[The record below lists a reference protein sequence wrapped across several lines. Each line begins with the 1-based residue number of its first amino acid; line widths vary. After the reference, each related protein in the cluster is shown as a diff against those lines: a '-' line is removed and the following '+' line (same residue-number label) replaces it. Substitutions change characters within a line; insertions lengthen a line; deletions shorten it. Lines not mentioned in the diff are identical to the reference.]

1 MNGTRGV
8 RPGPRNLLT
17 DVEGLAVGQAED
29 AEVLTGTT
37 VVLVPDRAVAAVD
50 QRGGGPGTR
59 ETDALDP
66 ASLVGTVDAVVLS
79 GGSVYGLDAAS
90 GVTAWLGARGRGF
103 NLGTSPLVAP
113 IVPAAILFDLANGG
127 AKDWGETPPYAALGR
142 AACEAAGAEFRL
154 GNAGAGYGA
163 KAGQVKGGVGSA
175 SAVTADGFTVGAL
188 IAVNAFGSAVVPGS
202 GALWAAA
209 FEMAGEMGGR
219 GLTVPAETA
228 ALDPVTGTKADL
240 GPLPAAGTNTT
251 IGVVATDADLT
262 RAEAERFAIM
272 AGDGFARALRPVHA
286 PFDGDTLFALATA
299 KKALPEPRPA
309 ALMQLG
315 AVAADCVARAIGRG
329 VYEAETLGGMMG
341 YRDATGR

>member
-1 MNGTRGV
+1 MNSTRGV

-142 AACEAAGAEFRL
+142 AACKAAGAEFRL

-163 KAGQVKGGVGSA
+163 KAGQVKGGIGSA

-188 IAVNAFGSAVVPGS
+188 VAVNAFGSAVVPGS

-228 ALDPVTGTKADL
+228 ALDPVTGTKADQ
-240 GPLPAAGTNTT
+240 GPPPAAGTNTT

-341 YRDATGR
+341 YRDATRR